1 MQAYSRLEGFIL
13 KGKWYPVL
21 KETFY
26 LTGAIANKEQD
37 LVKQNIH
44 LNKN

>member
-1 MQAYSRLEGFIL
+1 M
-13 KGKWYPVL
+13 GKWYPVL
-21 KETFY
+21 KEEN
-26 LTGAIANKEQD
+26 GAIANILKEQD